1 MNQKLA
7 FVPSLLDTLSIATKN
22 LVPILIT
29 VVLYVV
35 TVWIPYI
42 NVGTTIAICN
52 LPVELS
58 KGGVINPLSIFDSK
72 YRHQMGEFILLEAI
86 MIPAYLVAFMFCFFP
101 VIVLGLSWS
110 QAVYLLLD
118 KKLNWA
124 LCLTESNKMT
134 MGYKFKIFLLYAA
147 VAAAVWILLW
157 LVTTIFDGGFLC
169 GLFVLVIMVAAIMT
183 RVSLDAV
190 IYRELQK
197 SGDEVEVAE

>member
-7 FVPSLLDTLSIATKN
+7 FVPSLLDALSIATKN
-22 LVPILIT
+22 LVPILLT
-29 VVLYVV
+29 VVLYVA

-58 KGGVINPLSIFDSK
+58 KGGIINPLSIFDSK

-86 MIPAYLVAFMFCFFP
+86 MIPAYLVALLFCFFP
-101 VIVLGLSWS
+101 VIVLALSWS

-118 KKLNWA
+118 KKMNWA

-134 MGYKFKIFLLYAA
+134 MGYKFKMFLLYAA
-147 VAAAVWILLW
+147 VALAVWILLW
-157 LVTTIFDGGFLC
+157 LVITIFGDGFFC
-169 GLFVLVIMVAAIMT
+169 GLLILVIFVVAMMT
-183 RVSLDAV
+183 RISLDAV

-197 SGDEVEVAE
+197 SDCEADVVE

>member
-7 FVPSLLDTLSIATKN
+7 FVPSLLDALSIATKN
-22 LVPILIT
+22 LVPILLT
-29 VVLYVV
+29 VVLYVA

-58 KGGVINPLSIFDSK
+58 KGGIINPLSIFDSK

-86 MIPAYLVAFMFCFFP
+86 MIPAYLVALLFCFFP
-101 VIVLGLSWS
+101 VIVLALSWS

-118 KKLNWA
+118 KKMNWA

-134 MGYKFKIFLLYAA
+134 MGYKFKMFLLYAA
-147 VAAAVWILLW
+147 IALAVWILLW
-157 LVTTIFDGGFLC
+157 LVVTIFGDGFFG
-169 GLFVLVIMVAAIMT
+169 GLLILVIFVVAMMT
-183 RVSLDAV
+183 RISLDAV

-197 SGDEVEVAE
+197 NDCEADVVE

>member
-7 FVPSLLDTLSIATKN
+7 FVPSLLDALSIATKN
-22 LVPILIT
+22 LVPILLT
-29 VVLYVV
+29 VVLYVA

-58 KGGVINPLSIFDSK
+58 KGGIINPLSIFDSK

-86 MIPAYLVAFMFCFFP
+86 MIPAYLVALLFCFFP
-101 VIVLGLSWS
+101 VIVLALSWS

-118 KKLNWA
+118 KKMNWA

-134 MGYKFKIFLLYAA
+134 MGYKFKMFLLYAA
-147 VAAAVWILLW
+147 VALAVWILLW
-157 LVTTIFDGGFLC
+157 LVVTIFGDGFFC
-169 GLFVLVIMVAAIMT
+169 GLLILVIFVVAMMT
-183 RVSLDAV
+183 RISLDAV

-197 SGDEVEVAE
+197 NDCEADVVE

>member
-7 FVPSLLDTLSIATKN
+7 FVPSLLDALSIATKN
-22 LVPILIT
+22 LVPILLT
-29 VVLYVV
+29 VVLYVA

-58 KGGVINPLSIFDSK
+58 KGGIINPLSIFDSK

-86 MIPAYLVAFMFCFFP
+86 MIPAYLVALLFCFFP
-101 VIVLGLSWS
+101 VIVLALSWS

-118 KKLNWA
+118 KKMNWA

-134 MGYKFKIFLLYAA
+134 MGYKFKMFLLYAA
-147 VAAAVWILLW
+147 VALAVWILLW
-157 LVTTIFDGGFLC
+157 LVITIFGDGFFC
-169 GLFVLVIMVAAIMT
+169 GLLILVIFVVAMMT
-183 RVSLDAV
+183 RISLDAV

-197 SGDEVEVAE
+197 NDCEADVVE

>member
-7 FVPSLLDTLSIATKN
+7 FVPSLLDALSIATKN
-22 LVPILIT
+22 LVPILLT
-29 VVLYVV
+29 VVLYVA

-58 KGGVINPLSIFDSK
+58 KGGIINPLSIFDSK

-86 MIPAYLVAFMFCFFP
+86 MIPAYLVALLFCFFP
-101 VIVLGLSWS
+101 VIVLALSWS

-118 KKLNWA
+118 KKMNWA

-134 MGYKFKIFLLYAA
+134 MGYKFKMFLLYAA
-147 VAAAVWILLW
+147 VALAVWILSW
-157 LVTTIFDGGFLC
+157 LVITIFGDGFFC
-169 GLFVLVIMVAAIMT
+169 GLLILVIFVVAMMT
-183 RVSLDAV
+183 RISLDAV

-197 SGDEVEVAE
+197 NDCEADVVE

>member
-7 FVPSLLDTLSIATKN
+7 FVPSLLDALSIATKN
-22 LVPILIT
+22 LVPILLT
-29 VVLYVV
+29 VVLYVA

-58 KGGVINPLSIFDSK
+58 KGGIINPLSIFDSK

-86 MIPAYLVAFMFCFFP
+86 MIPAYLVALLFCFFP
-101 VIVLGLSWS
+101 VIVLALSWS

-118 KKLNWA
+118 KKMNWA

-134 MGYKFKIFLLYAA
+134 MGYKFKMFLLYAA
-147 VAAAVWILLW
+147 IALAVWILLW
-157 LVTTIFDGGFLC
+157 LVVTIFGDGFFC
-169 GLFVLVIMVAAIMT
+169 GLLILVIFVVAMMT
-183 RVSLDAV
+183 RISLDAV

-197 SGDEVEVAE
+197 NDCEADVVE

>member
-7 FVPSLLDTLSIATKN
+7 FVPSLLDALSIATKN
-22 LVPILIT
+22 LVPILLT
-29 VVLYVV
+29 VVLYVA

-58 KGGVINPLSIFDSK
+58 KGGIINPLSIFDSK

-86 MIPAYLVAFMFCFFP
+86 MIPAYLVALLFCFFP
-101 VIVLGLSWS
+101 VIVLALSWS

-118 KKLNWA
+118 KKMNWA

-134 MGYKFKIFLLYAA
+134 MGYKFKMFLLYAA
-147 VAAAVWILLW
+147 IALAVWILLW
-157 LVTTIFDGGFLC
+157 LVVTIFGDGFFC
-169 GLFVLVIMVAAIMT
+169 GLLILVIFVVAMMT
-183 RVSLDAV
+183 GISLDAV

-197 SGDEVEVAE
+197 NDCEADVVE

>member
-7 FVPSLLDTLSIATKN
+7 FVPSLLDALSIATKN
-22 LVPILIT
+22 LVPILLT
-29 VVLYVV
+29 VVLYVA

-58 KGGVINPLSIFDSK
+58 KGGIINPLSIFDSK

-86 MIPAYLVAFMFCFFP
+86 MIPAYLVALLFCFFP
-101 VIVLGLSWS
+101 VIVLALSWS

-118 KKLNWA
+118 KKMNWA

-134 MGYKFKIFLLYAA
+134 MGYKFKMFLLYAA
-147 VAAAVWILLW
+147 VALAVWILLW
-157 LVTTIFDGGFLC
+157 LVITIFGDGFFG
-169 GLFVLVIMVAAIMT
+169 GLLILVIFVVAMMT
-183 RVSLDAV
+183 RISLDAV

-197 SGDEVEVAE
+197 NDCEADVVE